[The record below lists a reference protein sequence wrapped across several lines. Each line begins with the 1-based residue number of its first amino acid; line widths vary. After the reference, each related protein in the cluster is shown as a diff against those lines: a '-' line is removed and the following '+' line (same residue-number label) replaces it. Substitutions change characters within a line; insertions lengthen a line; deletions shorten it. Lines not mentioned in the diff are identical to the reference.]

1 MAVVWQWRLLRL
13 WAWMGWSVEDPCS
26 IGTVLILCL
35 LRLECSSF
43 RCLASVLVYSDA
55 RRSCAVG
62 TGVCL
67 NKHAFQDGG
76 GSDQVIS
83 TACDYFQFSLL
94 IFDSACR
101 KSMILIRLYKWRLVS
116 ETDARTMTSF
126 IRNRQSTTSWLHL
139 RQCVHDTSSM
149 VRFS

>member
-1 MAVVWQWRLLRL
+1 
-13 WAWMGWSVEDPCS
+13 VEDPCS

-101 KSMILIRLYKWRLVS
+101 KSMILIIIKVVGL
-116 ETDARTMTSF
+116 
-126 IRNRQSTTSWLHL
+126 RNRCADDDVFHTKPSNYYKLIASTPMRT
-139 RQCVHDTSSM
+139 
-149 VRFS
+149 